1 MVAAFK
7 VQLKSVWP
15 LVLVAWFSMY
25 LSWLAWCSHL
35 IPTPPLLPGYK
46 SSPSRLCWVAPGLA
60 WPGPTSHTGEER
72 RDQLPDTRQARQTPL
87 TETLIYTTDQKENVN
102 LTISLVFVLIYFT
115 VQAALCTVGC
125 SQPCKY
131 LIENSQVCLDTSL
144 HQVPPSPRV
153 SQPPVRCLYRGFLH
167 RRTEQ

>member
-102 LTISLVFVLIYFT
+102 LTISLVFVLIYILLFR
-115 VQAALCTVGC
+115 
-125 SQPCKY
+125 
-131 LIENSQVCLDTSL
+131 L
-144 HQVPPSPRV
+144 HCVLSDVPSRV
-153 SQPPVRCLYRGFLH
+153 NI
-167 RRTEQ
+167 